1 MAFNLRGFVS
11 GHKVLVGVA
20 LLIALLTGWWRYEFP
35 SATWRYKMTVTVET
49 PEGLKTGYA
58 VREVHQYTDI
68 KIGDAGGGKA
78 GAIGEAVV
86 VDLGKRGVLFLLL
99 SEDYAHNVVFHVFPF
114 NGANTP
120 EGMKYYSSLKNVQKS
135 IRNYLPTMVTFK
147 DLNNPMTVRAVDA
160 DNLEKVFGEGVHLK
174 DALIEMTD
182 EPVSWTIYN
191 YLPWLESL
199 NGDYLDGK
207 TTSSG
212 APMGLYGGLFQYKGA
227 K

>member
-1 MAFNLRGFVS
+1 
-11 GHKVLVGVA
+11 
-20 LLIALLTGWWRYEFP
+20 
-35 SATWRYKMTVTVET
+35 MTVTVET
-49 PEGLKTGYA
+49 PEGIKTGYA

-86 VDLGKRGVLFLLL
+86 VDLGKRGVLFVLL
-99 SEDYAHNVVFHVFPF
+99 SEDYAHNVVFRTFPF

-120 EGMKYYSSLKNVQKS
+120 EGMKYYSSLKNVKKS
-135 IRNYLPTMVTFK
+135 IEILPMMVTFK
-147 DLNNPMTVRAVDA
+147 DLNNPMTARAV

-182 EPVSWTIYN
+182 EPVSWKIDN